1 MALSEQ
7 KDKGTHLDELVDKE
21 MVQLLNVCQRL
32 HCPRLDT
39 LESKFVNFGPN
50 PGNKKTLILD
60 MDETMLHAKFLA
72 NDKDEADD
80 DGNFIFTLQSEDSG
94 SADV

>member
-1 MALSEQ
+1 MALTEQ
-7 KDKGTHLDELVDKE
+7 KEKGTHLDELVDKE

-32 HCPRLDT
+32 HCPKLET
-39 LESKFVNFGPN
+39 LSKKFVNFGPN
-50 PGNKKTLILD
+50 PTNKKTLILD
-60 MDETMLHAKFLA
+60 MDETMLHARFLA
-72 NDKDEADD
+72 SDKDEQED